1 MAVNKNQSNLINR
14 INGKGKKDILKGTR
28 KQDWIEGM
36 AGNDKIR
43 SLAGNDKLMGGA
55 GNDNLH
61 GGKGKD
67 ILKGGKG
74 NDTYLVDDLLDKV
87 REKAGQGTETVR
99 AKVNYT
105 LGNNLEN
112 LVLLGSANLN
122 GTGNSLNNNLIGNAG
137 NNALSGG
144 AGNDTIDGGVGN
156 DVIDGGV
163 GADRMKGGLGDDL
176 FYVDDAADVVLEDIN
191 GGIDKVITTVA
202 TYAKPANVEFI
213 EYVGTG
219 NFSVNF
225 SGNGNSSP
233 TGNQVVSGVGN
244 DRIIG
249 GAGND
254 NFSSGAGN
262 DTLDGGAG
270 DDMLDGGA
278 GDDTLDGGTGND
290 TLDGGTGIDT
300 LLGGLGDD
308 LYLVDNIADKV
319 QELLN
324 AGLDTV
330 KSTVDYVLSD
340 NLENLEL
347 LGSAVSGIG
356 NTLDNIIKGTDANN
370 ILDGGLGADQL
381 LGGLG
386 DDTYIVDNLA
396 DRVVEAVGAGT
407 DLIKSAVDYALGA
420 NQENLELLD
429 GALTGLGNDLAN
441 SLVGNA
447 ADNIL
452 KGGLGDDA
460 LVGGLGNDTLIG
472 GAGVDRLTGGAGIDT
487 FALLE
492 TATNGLADTITDF
505 DAANDILAL
514 GEAGFGALKSSL
526 GLVDGVAKTL
536 NIGNNGV
543 VGTLLDTVS
552 PYLLYDTATGQLKL
566 DQNGSLLP
574 GLGNG
579 GVIAT
584 LKDATGNAPALSN
597 LTVLLDST
605 LSSLG

>member
-1 MAVNKNQSNLINR
+1 MASGNQGNLINR
-14 INGKGKKDILKGTR
+14 IKGKGKKDILKGT
-28 KQDWIEGM
+28 KQQDWIEGL

-61 GGKGKD
+61 GGKGRD

-74 NDTYLVDDLLDKV
+74 NDTYLVDDSLDKV
-87 REKAGQGTETVR
+87 REKAGQGIDTVR
-99 AKVNYT
+99 TKVNYT
-105 LGNNLEN
+105 LGNNLDN

-122 GTGNSLNNNLIGNAG
+122 GTGNNLNNNLIGNTG
-137 NNALSGG
+137 NNILSGG
-144 AGNDTIDGGVGN
+144 LGNDTIDGGVGN
-156 DVIDGGV
+156 DVIDGGT

-176 FYVDDAADVVLEDIN
+176 FYVNDAADIILEDAN
-191 GGIDKVITTVA
+191 GGTDKVITTVSN
-202 TYAKPANVEFI
+202 YAKPANVEFI

-219 NFSVNF
+219 NFNANF
-225 SGNGNSSP
+225 STNGNSSP
-233 TGNQVVSGVGN
+233 TGNQVVSGAGN
-244 DRIIG
+244 DQIIG

-254 NFSSGAGN
+254 NFSSDAGN
-262 DTLDGGAG
+262 DMLDGGAG
-270 DDMLDGGA
+270 DDMLGGGA
-278 GDDTLDGGTGND
+278 GDDTLDGGAGND
-290 TLDGGTGIDT
+290 TLDGGTGVDT

-308 LYLVDNIADKV
+308 LYLVDNIGDKV
-319 QELLN
+319 QETLN

-330 KSTVDYVLSD
+330 KSTVDFALSD

-347 LGSAVSGIG
+347 LGSAANGIG

-381 LGGLG
+381 IGGLG
-386 DDTYIVDNLA
+386 NDTYIVDNLA

-407 DLIKSAVDYALGA
+407 DLVKSAVDFALDA

-429 GALTGLGNDLAN
+429 GALTGSGNDLAN

-447 ADNIL
+447 LDNIL

-460 LVGGLGNDTLIG
+460 LVGGLGNDKLIG
-472 GAGVDRLTGGAGIDT
+472 GAGIDQLTGGTGIDT
-487 FALLE
+487 FALLD
-492 TATNGLADTITDF
+492 TAANGLADTITDF
-505 DAANDILAL
+505 NAANDILAL
-514 GEAGFGALKSSL
+514 SEAGFGELGSAL
-526 GLVDGVAKTL
+526 GLVEGVAKTL
-536 NIGNNGV
+536 NIGSNGV
-543 VGTLLDTVS
+543 VGTLLNTAS
-552 PYLLYDTATGQLKL
+552 PYLLYEAATGQLKL

-579 GVIAT
+579 GVVST

-605 LSSLG
+605 LNTLG

>member
-1 MAVNKNQSNLINR
+1 MASNNQINR
-14 INGKGKKDILKGTR
+14 VNRIKGKGKKDILKGTK

-36 AGNDKIR
+36 GGSDKIR
-43 SLAGNDKLMGGA
+43 SLAGNDKLIGGA
-55 GNDNLH
+55 GNDTLQ

-87 REKAGQGTETVR
+87 RETAGQGIDTVR

-112 LVLLGSANLN
+112 LILLGSANLN
-122 GTGNSLNNNLIGNAG
+122 GTGNSLDNNLTGNAG
-137 NNALSGG
+137 NNTLSGDS
-144 AGNDTIDGGVGN
+144 GNDTIDGGVGN
-156 DVIDGGV
+156 DVIDGGM
-163 GADRMKGGLGDDL
+163 GADVMKGGLGDDL
-176 FYVDDAADVVLEDIN
+176 FYVNDAADVVLEDAN

-225 SGNGNSSP
+225 STNGNSSP

-244 DRIIG
+244 DRIVG

-262 DTLDGGAG
+262 DTLSGGGG
-270 DDMLDGGA
+270 DDTLDGGA
-278 GDDTLDGGTGND
+278 GDDTLDGDMGND

-300 LLGGLGDD
+300 LLGGLGND

-330 KSTVDYVLSD
+330 KSTVDYVLAD

-347 LGSAVSGIG
+347 LGPAITGIG
-356 NTLDNIIKGTDANN
+356 NALDNLIKGTDGNN
-370 ILDGGLGADQL
+370 ILDGGLGADEL

-420 NQENLELLD
+420 NQENVELLD

-441 SLVGNA
+441 SLIGNA

-452 KGGLGDDA
+452 NGGLGDDS
-460 LVGGLGNDTLIG
+460 LLGGLGNDKLIG
-472 GAGVDRLTGGAGIDT
+472 GAGVDQLTGGAGIDT
-487 FALLE
+487 FALLD

-514 GEAGFGALKSSL
+514 GEAGFGALKSAL

-536 NIGNNGV
+536 NIGNDGV
-543 VGTLLDTVS
+543 VGTLLNTVS
-552 PYLLYDTATGQLKL
+552 PHLLYDAVTGQLKL

-584 LKDATGNAPALSN
+584 LKDVTGNAPALSN
-597 LTVLLDST
+597 ITVLLDST
-605 LSSLG
+605 LNALG